1 MSGSLRIK
9 AVRASRELGRSIL
22 VIAGVLLLA
31 ACTTMPSGATDRDSA
46 MLSQPHLYRGTQY
59 RPHPKGLDTRQID
72 GDLAPRVAYNGCTAV
87 LTTSL
92 RDADR
97 GAGLDCASVEWIIF
111 EAGVRYGDC
120 VALRRITLAEAR
132 QGSGTLCDSDAG
144 QMRASLEELRLRIAR
159 R

>member
-1 MSGSLRIK
+1 MK
-9 AVRASRELGRSIL
+9 AVRGSREIFRSVL

-31 ACTTMPSGATDRDSA
+31 ACSDLATGGADRDSA

-72 GDLAPRVAYNGCTAV
+72 LDLAPGVAYNGCTSV

-92 RDADR
+92 HDADQ
-97 GAGLDCASVEWIIF
+97 GTGLDCAAVGRISF

-144 QMRASLEELRLRIAR
+144 QMRASLEDVRLSAAR